1 MPTGSVRVF
10 VLLVAASL
18 APSQSS
24 AQQSSATKVS
34 FARAVTYPLDPSPY
48 GIASG
53 DFNNDGIPDLAVVTP
68 SNGTINVALGK
79 GNGKFD
85 PWLYTIATYMP
96 SLVAVGKFDGTFQ
109 APASFPVRGATPLQ
123 LTVADFNGDGK
134 PDVATA
140 NNNSENVSVLLNTT
154 PHPSPPSPRPTHS
167 ATDNA
172 EIPNLEPARQLV
184 RFILEPHPLI
194 RIT

>member
-96 SLVAVGKFDGTFQ
+96 SLVAVGKFDGKNLD
-109 APASFPVRGATPLQ
+109 PAVNDEAQDNPTVLFGA
-123 LTVADFNGDGK
+123 GDGYFSS
-134 PDVATA
+134 DAQLSSDNNYVAGFA
-140 NNNSENVSVLLNTT
+140 VGGL
-154 PHPSPPSPRPTHS
+154 
-167 ATDNA
+167 
-172 EIPNLEPARQLV
+172 
-184 RFILEPHPLI
+184 
-194 RIT
+194 

>member
-96 SLVAVGKFDGTFQ
+96 SLVAVGKFDGKNLD
-109 APASFPVRGATPLQ
+109 AAVN
-123 LTVADFNGDGK
+123 D
-134 PDVATA
+134 
-140 NNNSENVSVLLNTT
+140 E
-154 PHPSPPSPRPTHS
+154 PRT
-167 ATDNA
+167 
-172 EIPNLEPARQLV
+172 I
-184 RFILEPHPLI
+184 
-194 RIT
+194 